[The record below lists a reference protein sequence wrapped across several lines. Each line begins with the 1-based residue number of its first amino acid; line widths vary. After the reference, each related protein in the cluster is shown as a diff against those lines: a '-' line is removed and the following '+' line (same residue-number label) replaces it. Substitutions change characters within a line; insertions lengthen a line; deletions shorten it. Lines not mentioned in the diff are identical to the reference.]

1 MTTYENP
8 TPVSAGI
15 IPSTIPGFV
24 WFIERAD
31 GGIALHSGYVDK
43 LEDGYMA
50 INRETKEELGIDLD
64 VDKWQIFHTAVNKA
78 NKLLLF
84 FHYPEAM
91 DPPADFV
98 PNKEVLR
105 VFAAHWDTP
114 LKFPYHMLALKRW
127 AAMTG
132 APAKYELPAI

>member
-1 MTTYENP
+1 MSTYNSPE
-8 TPVSAGI
+8 PVAAGI

-31 GGIALHSGYVDK
+31 GGIALHGGYVDPF
-43 LEDGYMA
+43 EDAYLAMS
-50 INRETKEELGIDLD
+50 RETKEELD
-64 VDKWQIFHTAVNKA
+64 VDIEPSKWQLFHTATNKA
-78 NKLLLF
+78 NKCLLF
-84 FHYPEAM
+84 FHYPDAM
-91 DPPADFV
+91 DPPADFT

-114 LKFPYHMLALKRW
+114 LKFPFHMLALQRW